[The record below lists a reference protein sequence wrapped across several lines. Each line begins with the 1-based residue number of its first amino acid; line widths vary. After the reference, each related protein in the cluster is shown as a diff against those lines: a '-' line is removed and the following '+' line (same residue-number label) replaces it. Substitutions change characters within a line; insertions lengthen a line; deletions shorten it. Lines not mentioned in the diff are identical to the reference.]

1 MKMIPLCFFLLA
13 DAYFKKGDIN
23 NAKNEYLKL
32 YTKFPDYNVL
42 VYLNLALI
50 ANNENDFKKAI
61 SYLNKA
67 NELFKDNKIINYYL
81 ANIYFRTKNYLK
93 ANAIVENYKE
103 DPLFFKIY
111 FALNYANS
119 EYEAKKILFV
129 ATIL

>member
-1 MKMIPLCFFLLA
+1 MLN
-13 DAYFKKGDIN
+13 FKKGDIN

-103 DPLFFKIY
+103 DPLFLKF
-111 FALNYANS
+111 
-119 EYEAKKILFV
+119 ILR
-129 ATIL
+129 